1 MPDNAKIALYEHV
14 PERVVE
20 GKRQPGQTKRIGLR
34 ELDQPL
40 AELVRRRGW
49 KGRIVAMF
57 QAEGWSVDTVSVAVN
72 TIMGEHLVAYLV
84 RPDATVSP
92 ARRRPVTRGGRPIS
106 GPDLSQ
112 PSMAARL
119 RKGR

>member
-14 PERVVE
+14 PERVID

-34 ELDQPL
+34 DLDQPI
-40 AELVRRRGW
+40 AELIRRRGW
-49 KGRIVAMF
+49 KERIAATF
-57 QAEGWSVDTVSVAVN
+57 RAEGWAVDSISVAVN

-84 RPDATVSP
+84 RQDATVAP

-112 PSMAARL
+112 PTMAARL